1 MMGEELKKANT
12 HNGRVP
18 EALEAK
24 NHDQP
29 KAAVLHQNVSMRERE
44 SYSLWAHYTEECE
57 ECLMITGFRPES
69 MHVGVRVR
77 L

>member
-1 MMGEELKKANT
+1 MMGEDLKKANT
-12 HNGRVP
+12 HNGRIP

-24 NHDQP
+24 KHDQP

-57 ECLMITGFRPES
+57 ECLMITGFHPES
-69 MHVGVRVR
+69 MHV
-77 L
+77 

>member
-1 MMGEELKKANT
+1 MMGEDLKKVNT
-12 HNGRVP
+12 QNGSVP

-24 NHDQP
+24 KHEQP
-29 KAAVLHQNVSMRERE
+29 KAAALHQNVSMRERE

-69 MHVGVRVR
+69 MCVGVRVR
-77 L
+77 V

>member
-1 MMGEELKKANT
+1 MGEDLKKANT

-18 EALEAK
+18 EVLEAK
-24 NHDQP
+24 KHDQP
-29 KAAVLHQNVSMRERE
+29 KAAVLHQNVSIRERE

-69 MHVGVRVR
+69 IHVGVRVR
-77 L
+77 V